1 MKSDAL
7 KSLFEDK
14 TTAIW
19 LYFVVHPCAQHM
31 HVKNGCVHAPA
42 YPQAKVKK
50 EEYVEGHINL

>member
-1 MKSDAL
+1 MAVFCST
-7 KSLFEDK
+7 S
-14 TTAIW
+14 I
-19 LYFVVHPCAQHM
+19 AQHM